1 MKKSQIGFKACV
13 EGDNK
18 QSEVVV
24 PSPTEIEE
32 NVEQR
37 INAEREYEEHMM
49 NFQKLLTQN
58 KWLKIILYGICVLV
72 LGVFIYSAGY
82 TNGAHDQAEGNGIYQ
97 SIVDKDGKTYVI
109 FKK

>member
-18 QSEVVV
+18 QSEPTV
-24 PSPTEIEE
+24 PSPTEIEN

-49 NFQKLLTQN
+49 NFQRLLTQN
-58 KWLKIILYGICVLV
+58 KWLKLALYGICVLV
-72 LGVFIYSAGY
+72 LGAFIYSVGY
-82 TNGAHDQAEGNGIYQ
+82 TNGAYDQAEGNGVYQ

>member
-18 QSEVVV
+18 SSE
-24 PSPTEIEE
+24 PTMPTPAEIEN

-37 INAEREYEEHMM
+37 MNAEREYEEHMM

-58 KWLKIILYGICVLV
+58 KWLKLALYGICVLI
-72 LGVFIYSAGY
+72 LGIFIYSAGY
-82 TNGAHDQAEGNGIYQ
+82 VNGAKDQATGTGIYQ
-97 SIVDKDGKTYVI
+97 SIVDKDGNTYVI
-109 FKK
+109 RKK